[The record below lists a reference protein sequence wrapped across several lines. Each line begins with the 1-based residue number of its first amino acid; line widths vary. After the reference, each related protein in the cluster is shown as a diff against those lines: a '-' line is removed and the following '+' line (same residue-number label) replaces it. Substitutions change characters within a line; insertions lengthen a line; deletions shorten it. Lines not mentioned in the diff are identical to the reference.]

1 VLLLRNVV
9 RAYGNV
15 REGQGDEAI
24 RPGGTLTLRSG
35 GARRVAVTTPAGRTE
50 TLDPGDRG
58 EVAFAGTTE
67 LGVYA
72 ATVGD
77 DRVSFAVNLFDADES
92 DVAPRPAVTVGNQTA
107 EAGEVRRPPR
117 ELWKWA
123 VVVALLVLLAEWWV
137 YASRVR

>member
-1 VLLLRNVV
+1 MLLLRNVL

-15 REGQGDEAI
+15 REGLGDEAM
-24 RPGGTLTLRSG
+24 RPGGVLTLRSG
-35 GARRVAVTTPAGRTE
+35 SAQRVAVTTPAGHTE

-58 EVAFAGTTE
+58 EVAFASTVE
-67 LGVYA
+67 LGVYVA
-72 ATVGD
+72 AVGD
-77 DRVSFAVNLFDADES
+77 DRVPFAVNLFDADES
-92 DVAPRPAVTVGNQTA
+92 DLAPRAAVTVGSQTA

-123 VVVALLVLLAEWWV
+123 VVAALLVLLAEWWV